1 LCRHTVILETGQR
14 QIHRSCKIGRV
25 GDVSDQQMLHHP
37 MQKHSFN
44 VFKDC
49 PQTISHLLTSMKR
62 VSIASLKRELK
73 ARLSAVEQ
81 ELDDL
86 RSQRIHNS
94 QQNHLQK
101 KWIQG

>member
-1 LCRHTVILETGQR
+1 
-14 QIHRSCKIGRV
+14 
-25 GDVSDQQMLHHP
+25 

-49 PQTISHLLTSMKR
+49 PQTIPHLLTSMKR

-86 RSQRIHNS
+86 RSQNT
-94 QQNHLQK
+94 QQPAKLLAKEMDPRMRKRVHGKQTVLK
-101 KWIQG
+101 KY